1 MSEIRHQQR
10 NINRDHMGAETK
22 VIIASAYRQR
32 KESAS
37 TLSKQSGINLSNI
50 LTRIVQLL
58 SP

>member
-22 VIIASAYRQR
+22 VIIVSAHRQR

-37 TLSKQSGINLSNI
+37 ALSKPSGINLSNI
-50 LTRIVQLL
+50 LTRTVKLL